1 MIVTKFE
8 TNEEWLGARLCKITG
23 SRLKDIV
30 VKRGTGKKKG
40 FYELIAERIG
50 YPADKENPM
59 DRGHRLEEEAMDRFR
74 EMTGKEVDTSLV
86 IHSREDN
93 ENIAVS
99 PDGVVS
105 ETEEVE
111 IKCLSSAS
119 HIEAYLT
126 KQVPDEYHLQTV
138 QYFVVNDK
146 LQTLNVCFYDPRLK
160 VADFFILP
168 VTRKDVLAE
177 IEAMLI
183 YERETLREVN
193 DIVNSLLT
201 I

>member
-8 TNEEWLGARLCKITG
+8 TNEDWLGARLCKITG

-59 DRGHRLEEEAMDRFR
+59 DRGHRLEEEAMERFR
-74 EMTGKEVDTSLV
+74 AMTGKEVDTSLV
-86 IHSREDN
+86 IHSREDD

-105 ETEEVE
+105 EIEEVE
-111 IKCLSSAS
+111 VKCLSSAS

-160 VADFFILP
+160 VADFFVLT
-168 VTRKDVLAE
+168 VTRMDVLAE

-201 I
+201 F